1 MINGLR
7 TKSEPFDSTEP
18 FEFST
23 KPCDNCDLD
32 LRFAAI
38 PQQHHNDIE
47 VTKATTKVY
56 NAMKRAKSI
65 VTLQALDLTLQMS
78 LRNMCTP
85 GSEPDSLNARG

>member
-23 KPCDNCDLD
+23 KPYDLD

-65 VTLQALDLTLQMS
+65 VTLQALDLMLQMS

-85 GSEPDSLNARG
+85 GSEPDSLNARV

>member
-23 KPCDNCDLD
+23 KPCDLD
-32 LRFAAI
+32 LRVAAI

-65 VTLQALDLTLQMS
+65 VTLQALDLMLQMS

-85 GSEPDSLNARG
+85 GSEPDSLNARV